1 MKILAIYGNPKE
13 GGFVHGCVDFIVDSV
28 EKSGAEVTKLHLVNK
43 NIQECTGCFACLRT
57 GKCVIDDDMN
67 SIYEDIKDAE
77 GFVFGASVRDS
88 SFPALVKKFYERI
101 TYPILFTREIA
112 DKHVLSIGAVGMA
125 SGKKEL
131 GSIITFCRDQAK
143 LTDYLFF
150 RTGIPT
156 KIKVD
161 DVTEKLLGASEKF
174 VNEIQQKTKRPFISR
189 LLGKI
194 DDLVVKKFM
203 LDKDKDGNFANVTKV
218 WKEKGLLKR

>member
-13 GGFVHGCVDFIVDSV
+13 GGFVHECVDYVVDSLL
-28 EKSGAEVTKLHLVNK
+28 KNGADVKKLHLVEK

-67 SIYEDIKDAE
+67 TIYDDIKEAE

-101 TYPILFTREIA
+101 TYPILFTRDIT
-112 DKHVLSIGAVGMA
+112 DKHVLAIGAVGLA

-156 KIKVD
+156 KIKVEN
-161 DVTEKLLGASEKF
+161 VAGKLNKAAQKFSSEA
-174 VNEIQQKTKRPFISR
+174 QRKTKRSFLSR
-189 LLGKI
+189 LMGKI
-194 DDLVVKKFM
+194 DDFVVKKFM
-203 LDKDKDGNFANVTKV
+203 LDKDKDGKFANVTKV
-218 WKEKGLLKR
+218 WREKGLIS